1 MTKTQEIEFTPE
13 AEGVFRALP
22 EDVQLFYSGA
32 YKFLQENAERPKKHG
47 FMGVYVSPQ
56 NAPEFVFNLSGDNM
70 VSRRPVALDD
80 DEHLQEMFR
89 LYEDVDGAMLLHG
102 GRVYENGM
110 HIELR
115 QRSFWDNV
123 YKSANLRHGNTSI
136 ANNLGMDE
144 TGQKRTAAAA
154 ASEFPEVYAVAA
166 LEDGRVVLFSDG
178 RSVLVDSTA
187 PDWEHFRKRKVVNPY
202 TDFVASY
209 GTEIREL
216 SNDLISDILM
226 HLYDFPHKD
235 HGFSIVIAE
244 PRALMPD
251 DPESLDSFVYLL
263 NHRNIFTED
272 GDITPINMR
281 NREEAFHVLE
291 RNRDTDG
298 VILVDTK
305 GNAYASN
312 VSTAVMNGSLHK
324 EETRGIFDQARYG
337 GIFTLS
343 QLYGMSGL
351 GERGRSAAEVARH
364 CPGAVVLTGSHTSL
378 RTYRQNVVESRPNLF

>member
-1 MTKTQEIEFTPE
+1 MKTQEIEFTPE

-32 YKFLQENAERPKKHG
+32 CQFQQENAGRPKKHG
-47 FMGVYVSPQ
+47 FLGVYVSPQ

-70 VSRRPVALDD
+70 VSRRPVALDY

-89 LYEDVDGAMLLHG
+89 LYEDVDGAMLFHG

-115 QRSFWDNV
+115 QRAFWDNV

-136 ANNLGMDE
+136 ANNLGMEE
-144 TGQKRTAAAA
+144 TGQKRTAAAV
-154 ASEFPEVYAVAA
+154 ASEFPGVYSVATLA
-166 LEDGRVVLFSDG
+166 DGRVVLFDKG
-178 RSVLVDSTA
+178 QSVLVDSA
-187 PDWEHFRKRKVVNPY
+187 VPDWAHFRERKVVNPY
-202 TDFVASY
+202 TDFAASY
-209 GTEIREL
+209 GPGIRKV
-216 SNDLISDILM
+216 NNALISDILT
-226 HLYDFPHKD
+226 HLYDFPNKD

-244 PRALMPD
+244 PRILMPD
-251 DPESLDSFVYLL
+251 EPDSLDCMAYLL
-263 NHRNIFTED
+263 NHRNSFTED
-272 GDITPINMR
+272 GDINPLSMR
-281 NREEAFHVLE
+281 NREEAFLVLE
-291 RNRDTDG
+291 RNKDTDG

-312 VSTAVMNGSLHK
+312 VSTAVMNGSLHE

-337 GIFTLS
+337 GIYTLS

-378 RTYRQNVVESRPNLF
+378 RTYRQDVVESRPNLF